1 MAAEAKGH
9 RSPSFRLRSVRARTT
24 AGATLVVAIALAG
37 SAWGL
42 VTLTERTLRHSVEE
56 AVRLRA
62 GELAASL
69 TDGSADPATL
79 PNEEDVIVQILDGTR
94 VVASSPA
101 VEGKPPM
108 ARLQAGQTAI
118 VTGPADEGDDSFMVA
133 AESARTSTGTITVLV
148 GRNLD
153 TVRESVSVVTGIL
166 AVGLPILLVV
176 VGIITWVVV
185 GRALA
190 PVEAIR
196 QGVSEISGTQLQRR
210 VPIPPGDD
218 EIARLASTMNA
229 MLARLE
235 EARDRQR
242 RLVSDASHELRSPI
256 AAIRQHAEVTLSHPD
271 ATTVDRLA
279 ADVLAEDLRLERLAE
294 DLLLLARADESS
306 LQPKGRP
313 LDLDDLALEEA
324 RRLRQTTQLRID
336 TSDVSAARTRGDRQ
350 QLQRVVRN
358 LADNAARHAASAI
371 RLGVREDDGRAILE
385 VDDDGPGVPPE
396 RRRVVFERFTRLDDA
411 RDRRRGGAG
420 LGLAIVTEIVSAHG
434 GTVTVGDAPLGGAR
448 FRVILPTLVSQPPD
462 GASGPRSPV

>member
-1 MAAEAKGH
+1 MAAEGGRGH
-9 RSPSFRLRSVRARTT
+9 PRFPLRSVRARTT
-24 AGATLVVAIALAG
+24 AWATLIVAIALAG

-42 VTLTERTLRHSVEE
+42 LTLTERTLRHTVEDG
-56 AVRLRA
+56 ARLRA

-69 TDGSADPATL
+69 ADGSVDASSL
-79 PNEEDVIVQILDGTR
+79 PDQEDVIVQILDGTK

-101 VEGKPPM
+101 AEGEAPM

-118 VTGPADEGDDSFMVA
+118 VGGLADEGDDSFMIVA
-133 AESARTSTGTITVLV
+133 ASAHTSTGAVTVLV

-153 TVRESVSVVTGIL
+153 TVQESVAVVRRIL
-166 AVGLPILLVV
+166 LVGLPLLLVIV
-176 VGIITWVVV
+176 ALITWVVV

-196 QGVSEISGTQLQRR
+196 QGASEISASELQRR

-218 EIARLASTMNA
+218 EVARLASTMNA

-235 EARDRQR
+235 EARDRQQ

-256 AAIRQHAEVTLSHPD
+256 AAIRQHAEVTLSHPEG
-271 ATTVDRLA
+271 TTVDRLA

-306 LQPKGRP
+306 LKPKGRA

-324 RRLRQTTQLRID
+324 RRLRQTTRLRID
-336 TSDVSAARTRGDRQ
+336 ASDISAARTRGDRQ

-358 LADNAARHAASAI
+358 LADNAARHATSTI
-371 RLGVREDDGRAILE
+371 RLGLREEDGRVIFE
-385 VDDDGPGVPPE
+385 IDDDGPGVPPD
-396 RRRVVFERFTRLDDA
+396 RRLVIFERFARLDDA

-420 LGLAIVTEIVSAHG
+420 LGLAIVSEIVTAHG
-434 GTVTVGDAPLGGAR
+434 GSVTVGDAPLGGAR
-448 FRVILPTLVSQPPD
+448 FRVMLPTLVGD
-462 GASGPRSPV
+462 